1 MAEILRP
8 EPSKT
13 RKSFFSKTPERAMA
27 FKILFRWPPQ
37 FPAKPI
43 RFNASS
49 DLTHPG
55 GTSSCCFSKNDWRV
69 FAHSPVNFFLLHPL
83 LVFISGIS
91 IRLGWLGLIHS
102 QYNHAHYTLPKQFH
116 VAMPRLSD
124 CALRTPSRPHWP
136 NIQSTSPRAHQGF
149 GQPPDPPDEDA
160 QKRKTSEAFRH
171 GRGWPSG

>member
-43 RFNASS
+43 RLKASS
-49 DLTHPG
+49 DLTQPG
-55 GTSSCCFSKNDWRV
+55 GTASCCFSKNDWRV

-102 QYNHAHYTLPKQFH
+102 QYNHGRYTRPKQFH

-124 CALRTPSRPHWP
+124 CALRIPSRPHWQG
-136 NIQSTSPRAHQGF
+136 IQ
-149 GQPPDPPDEDA
+149 
-160 QKRKTSEAFRH
+160 
-171 GRGWPSG
+171 

>member
-102 QYNHAHYTLPKQFH
+102 QYNHGRYTRPKQFH
-116 VAMPRLSD
+116 VAMPRLSG
-124 CALRTPSRPHWP
+124 CALRIPSHPHLP
-136 NIQSTSPRAHQGF
+136 SNRLTNPRVRQGF
-149 GQPPDPPDEDA
+149 AQPHDPPDEDA
-160 QKRKTSEAFRH
+160 QRRKTSEASRH
-171 GRGWPSG
+171 GRGSPFG